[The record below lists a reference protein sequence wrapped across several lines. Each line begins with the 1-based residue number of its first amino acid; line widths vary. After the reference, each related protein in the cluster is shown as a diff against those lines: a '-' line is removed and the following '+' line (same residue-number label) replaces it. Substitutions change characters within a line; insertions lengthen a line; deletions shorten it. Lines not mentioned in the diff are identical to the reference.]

1 MQLCKNAGTASGD
14 PFTAARLVH
23 WMHGLHPQDL
33 RAAQWAASSASP
45 DDPYAVARLLD
56 SLRAV
61 GAGQQ
66 VATLADRAAAS
77 TPLDDPNALARLL
90 DTLEEADADQQVAT
104 LLARDPA
111 ASTPLDDPYA
121 LATLLHTLEAAAA
134 DQMVAT
140 LADRAAA
147 STSLDGP
154 NALARLLHTLEEAG
168 PDQQVATL
176 RTRLPPAGLFGLF
189 LKGAD
194 QQFRFG
200 REPDGA
206 PAKSWGWTS

>member
-111 ASTPLDDPYA
+111 ASTSSLDHPYA
-121 LATLLHTLEAAAA
+121 
-134 DQMVAT
+134 V
-140 LADRAAA
+140 
-147 STSLDGP
+147 
-154 NALARLLHTLEEAG
+154 ARLLHTLEEAG

>member
-77 TPLDDPNALARLL
+77 TSLDD
-90 DTLEEADADQQVAT
+90 
-104 LLARDPA
+104 
-111 ASTPLDDPYA
+111 
-121 LATLLHTLEAAAA
+121 
-134 DQMVAT
+134 
-140 LADRAAA
+140 
-147 STSLDGP
+147 P